1 MMTQYMM
8 QMQTRILLIT
18 ITLFSFACGQKTKP
32 TDNVETQLD
41 TATKAPV
48 ELVQETQTVNFPCV
62 ANTTLTRNYKNDTK
76 GFFATITSVCLDDN
90 AILDTL
96 QNTEAQLVLA
106 QNSNY
111 KHIVFLKTGK
121 DSATHTI
128 TKDLVTGEGITGN
141 EVLINPQTPEPSFE
155 PKDNSITILFTFSSP
170 NASTIRKVKFK
181 VLLKGGV
188 KFMGVVE

>member
-1 MMTQYMM
+1 MKTK
-8 QMQTRILLIT
+8 ISLIA
-18 ITLFSFACGQKTKP
+18 IILFSFACGQKTKP

-41 TATKAPV
+41 TTTKAPV
-48 ELVQETQTVNFPCV
+48 AVVQETKTVNFPCG
-62 ANTTLTRNYKNDTK
+62 ANTTLTKNYKNDTK

-121 DSATHTI
+121 DSATYTI
-128 TKDLVTGEGITGN
+128 TKDLIKGEGIMGN
-141 EVLINPQTPEPSFE
+141 EVLINPQMTEPSFD
-155 PKDNSITILFTFSSP
+155 PKDNSVTIHFTFSSP
-170 NASTIRKVKFK
+170 NASTIKKVKFK

-188 KFMGVVE
+188 KFIGFVE